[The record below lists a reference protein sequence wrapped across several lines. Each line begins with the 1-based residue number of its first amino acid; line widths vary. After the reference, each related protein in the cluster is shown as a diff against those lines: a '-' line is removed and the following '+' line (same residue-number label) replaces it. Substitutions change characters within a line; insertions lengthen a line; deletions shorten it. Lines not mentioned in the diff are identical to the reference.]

1 MKRRLPT
8 AAEGTRTVQAYY
20 ADLARENPGEDL
32 TTLAERFIRLKQDLG
47 LRFRREGADLRHFVG
62 FLRARGAES
71 GGDLRVDTLDA
82 YTTEI
87 RGRRPATHR
96 AALRVAA
103 EFLDHLAGL
112 GRTSVGG
119 IEVPPGPRRP
129 DYRPYIFSL
138 EELRFLFAR
147 ADLPHPGQDRA
158 AVYVLLYACGLR
170 VGEAARLRVGD
181 VDLDRGTIFIE
192 RTKFNKDRLLPLAA
206 RIRERLARYRQARR
220 ATAGPRDPFF
230 VDGEGRAYT
239 AAGLSAAFRRD
250 LRAWGLYQ
258 PTRVAEGLSWGS
270 PRVHALRHSFAV
282 NRLLSWYRSGAD
294 VQAKLPLLS
303 TYLGHSSLRETQVYL
318 KVAGVL
324 LREGHRRFAGR
335 WEKEFAL
342 EP

>member
-1 MKRRLPT
+1 MTRRPPT

-32 TTLAERFIRLKQDLG
+32 AALAERFIRLKQDLG
-47 LRFRREGADLRHFVG
+47 LRFRREGADLRDFVG
-62 FLRARGAES
+62 FLGARG
-71 GGDLRVDTLDA
+71 GGDLGGDALDA
-82 YTTEI
+82 YTREI

-96 AALRVAA
+96 TALRVAG
-103 EFLDHLAGL
+103 EFLDHLAAL
-112 GRTSVGG
+112 GRTSVGR
-119 IEVPPGPRRP
+119 IEVPPGPPRP
-129 DYRPYIFSL
+129 DYRPYIFSVD
-138 EELRFLFAR
+138 ELRFLFAR

-181 VDLDRGTIFIE
+181 VDLDRGTIFLE

-206 RIRERLARYRQARR
+206 RMRERLARYRQARR
-220 ATAGPRDPFF
+220 AGAEPQDPFF

-239 AAGLSAAFRRD
+239 ATGLSGAFRRD
-250 LRAWGLYQ
+250 LVAWGMDQ
-258 PTRVAEGLSWGS
+258 PTRVAEGLRWGS
-270 PRVHALRHSFAV
+270 PRVHALRHSFAIH
-282 NRLLSWYRSGAD
+282 RLLSWYRSGAD

-303 TYLGHSSLRETQVYL
+303 TYLGHSRVRDTQVYL
-318 KVAGVL
+318 KVAGLL